1 MGSRLS
7 RIASVVLLVGALLV
21 QPGARG
27 ASSERGENLYLNHC
41 LSCHESTAHIRENRR
56 ASNLAEVRR
65 WVARWSLQLE
75 LGWGPDEV
83 EDVTAYLNRT
93 YYRLGDVSWYLWGSR
108 RVAGG
113 STRKTHWCSDQGQ
126 GGPT

>member
-1 MGSRLS
+1 MGSRFS
-7 RIASVVLLVGALLV
+7 ETVSVVLLVGALLV

-27 ASSERGENLYLNHC
+27 ASSERGESLYLNHC

-56 ASNLAEVRR
+56 AKSLAEVRR

-93 YYRLGDVSWYLWGSR
+93 YYRLGDVSWYLW
-108 RVAGG
+108 VP
-113 STRKTHWCSDQGQ
+113 KTHWCSDQGH